1 MQYDPKAVMKAISWD
16 NETETTKAN
25 NSTKKGLTTMMVAM
39 FSNSKKMKTKNFL
52 QYE

>member
-25 NSTKKGLTTMMVAM
+25 NWTKKGSSTMVAM